1 MLLPP
6 GSGVNTRCS
15 DIHVTGEHL
24 CGTLGAKRAEEAE
37 LRGQDRA
44 KGSEGLESNVKAGD
58 SARAGLGN
66 I

>member
-1 MLLPP
+1 M
-6 GSGVNTRCS
+6 
-15 DIHVTGEHL
+15 TGEHL
-24 CGTLGAKRAEEAE
+24 CGTPGAKRAEEAE

-58 SARAGLGN
+58 PAQAGLGN